1 MIFQTALRAPDDD
14 DFDVVSPAIKA
25 ADGIVWNAPS
35 LRAAAHC
42 SAALNEVLD
51 AFARCGSD
59 QEVLRLAGQIYEACK
74 NA

>member
-14 DFDVVSPAIKA
+14 DFDVVSKA
-25 ADGIVWNAPS
+25 ADGIVWIAPS

-51 AFARCGSD
+51 AFACCGSD
-59 QEVLRLAGQIYEACK
+59 QEVLRLAGQIYAALDK
-74 NA
+74 PAK

>member
-14 DFDVVSPAIKA
+14 DFDVVSKA

-42 SAALNEVLD
+42 SA